1 MNKELMWSESVE
13 QVTYEM
19 VAGKKN
25 PKKKQDPQM
34 ACAVIFRGHSE
45 VTQG

>member
-19 VAGKKN
+19 VAGKKK
-25 PKKKQDPQM
+25 KKKQDPQM